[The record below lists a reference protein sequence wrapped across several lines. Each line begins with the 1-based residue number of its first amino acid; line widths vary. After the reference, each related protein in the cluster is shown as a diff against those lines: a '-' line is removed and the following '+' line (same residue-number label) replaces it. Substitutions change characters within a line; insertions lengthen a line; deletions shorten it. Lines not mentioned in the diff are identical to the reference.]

1 FSTSLTPRQDGAF
14 AMDSELNPAQFHLL
28 LARVHKGDRQ
38 ALDEL
43 LRHASRRLEKLAPS
57 MLRNFPLV
65 RRHEQTGDVVQEAL
79 LTLIGQLMH
88 LPFAPPTEFSGLA
101 AEHLRR
107 RLLDLTRRY
116 TLPTRSPVELTLE
129 SQQKLRCEAS
139 DEDLD
144 RWQALHE
151 AAELLPPDCREVF
164 ALRYYHG
171 WGQEQIAEALQVTP
185 RTVTRLW
192 SRALSKLAERVG
204 GGQA

>member
-1 FSTSLTPRQDGAF
+1 
-14 AMDSELNPAQFHLL
+14 MDSELNAAQFHLL

-57 MLRNFPLV
+57 MLRNYPLV

-79 LTLIGQLMH
+79 LTLIGALKQLD
-88 LPFAPPTEFSGLA
+88 FASPKEFYGLA

-116 TLPTRSPVELTLE
+116 TLATRSPVELTLKAE
-129 SQQKLRCEAS
+129 QNLSSQDCE
-139 DEDLD
+139 DDLD

-151 AAELLPPDCREVF
+151 AAERLPPDCREVF

-192 SRALSKLAERVG
+192 SRALHKLAERVG
-204 GGQA
+204 GSQA

>member
-1 FSTSLTPRQDGAF
+1 
-14 AMDSELNPAQFHLL
+14 MDSDLNPTQFHLL
-28 LARVHKGDRQ
+28 LALVHKGDRQ
-38 ALDEL
+38 ALDVL

-57 MLRNFPLV
+57 MLRHYPLV

-79 LTLIGQLMH
+79 LTLIGALKQLH
-88 LPFAPPTEFSGLA
+88 FASPTEFFGLA

-116 TLPTRSPVELTLE
+116 AVPTRSPVELTLE
-129 SQQKLRCEAS
+129 KERSLRSQDS
-139 DEDLD
+139 DDDVE

-164 ALRYYHG
+164 SMRFYQG
-171 WGQEQIAEALQVTP
+171 WGQEQIAEALQISP

-192 SRALSKLAERVG
+192 TRAVLALSEQVG
-204 GGQA
+204 AGGTA